1 MTVTTVFTHTAV
13 TIVQLAGT
21 MHHSQLMTHMR
32 TTMSNWKL
40 LIEYGP
46 VAADCHIMV
55 VSATSVDDAMQK
67 AVQWAQDNFKY
78 YPMITIDELPE
89 DDETPMDDDFTSEI
103 EWTLEEEEEF
113 LTIVENLEKKE
124 KE

>member
-1 MTVTTVFTHTAV
+1 M
-13 TIVQLAGT
+13 
-21 MHHSQLMTHMR
+21 
-32 TTMSNWKL
+32 NKWKL

-46 VAADCHIMV
+46 VAADCHVMV
-55 VSATSVDDAMQK
+55 VSASSFDDAMQQ

-89 DDETPMDDDFTSEI
+89 DDGIPMDDDFTSEI

-113 LTIVENLEKKE
+113 LTIVESLEKKE